1 MYLRLSQAEDVQVY
15 PLSRRSDWSI
25 VYRLLSAG
33 CAQVGSDFDG
43 MATLAAYAQAARNLS
58 PILMLK
64 VRQ

>member
-1 MYLRLSQAEDVQVY
+1 
-15 PLSRRSDWSI
+15 
-25 VYRLLSAG
+25 
-33 CAQVGSDFDG
+33 